1 MESRTLHLLD
11 YPKVLDLLSRHA
23 VSGAGQR
30 ACQAILPLD
39 DQAVLRQASGLLR
52 QAMCWFG
59 ESSYVFAGFPEID
72 GVLAYVTKPVTVLDK
87 DGFWAMTQV
96 LEQVRAGRDAVSGS
110 DPIRFSLLVEST
122 RNATWPAK
130 VWSALRRCMGPD
142 GELKDESS
150 PALFSVRQEI
160 RNILQ
165 RCTRKVNDFFGDQD
179 LAHFLQDEFLTI
191 SSDRYVLAVKSN
203 FKGKIRGIVHD
214 FSQTGETCYVE
225 PLFLVELNNQLR
237 DLKQEEKQEEQ
248 NILKYLT
255 DLVRQERGAVEQA
268 YDWLVGM
275 DVLQAKTRFADQMQ
289 GIPLEMEPGGVLEL
303 RDARHPLLA
312 VHPDTAVPIDILLE
326 PGQKG
331 LLISGGNAGGKTV
344 SLKTLGLIAIMAQ
357 SALPVPVREG
367 SSLPYWNQVVVS
379 MGDEQ
384 SLEDSLSTFTAQIS
398 HFSRLWP
405 EITADTLVILD
416 EFGMGTDPS
425 QGAALAQAVVDGLL
439 DRGAWVGVATHF
451 PALKVYGL
459 VKEGV
464 RAASVLFDPRTKK
477 PLFRLAY
484 DQVGASQA
492 LDVAREQGLDASIL
506 ARAEEYLLLDGGDS
520 KEIFERLNALAAEK
534 EDELERLKRREA
546 VLEEKWER
554 RRTKLD
560 KERDDVILGV
570 KKEAQSIVREWRE
583 GKQGRKQALEKL
595 AKAREQLESRAVRPT
610 PASTFGWDDLLV
622 GTRVVYAPWDKSG
635 VIEERDERKQKIKL
649 NVGGV
654 SLWVKAVELLPDRSK
669 SKTTVGY
676 VVNSQPI
683 SSSASMLRL
692 DLRGMRADEAKA
704 ALESFLDNAL
714 LKGGTSLEIVHGKG
728 SGVLRQIA
736 HEVLDGFPGVGSFSL
751 GNADEGGGGMT
762 RVSLV

>member
-11 YPKVLDLLSRHA
+11 YPKVLDLLTRHA

-30 ACQAILPLD
+30 ACQSILPLG
-39 DQAVLRQASGLLR
+39 DQAALSLASRLLR

-59 ESSYVFAGFPEID
+59 ESSYIFSGFPEID
-72 GVLAYVTKPVTVLDK
+72 GVMAYVTKPVTVLDK
-87 DGFWAMTQV
+87 DALWAMTQV
-96 LEQVRAGRDAVSGS
+96 LELVRTGRDAVLGS
-110 DPIRFSLLVEST
+110 NESRFPLLVES
-122 RNATWPAK
+122 AHHVIWPEK
-130 VWSALRRCMGPD
+130 VWSGLRRCMGPD

-179 LAHFLQDEFLTI
+179 IAPFLQDEFLTI

-214 FSQTGETCYVE
+214 YSQTGETCYVE
-225 PLFLVELNNQLR
+225 PLFLVELNNQFR
-237 DLKQEEKQEEQ
+237 ELKQEEKQEEQ
-248 NILKYLT
+248 NILAYLT
-255 DLVRQERGAVEQA
+255 DLVRQEFCAVGQGYA
-268 YDWLVGM
+268 WLVTM
-275 DVLQAKTRFADQMQ
+275 DVLQAKTRFARQMQ
-289 GIPLEMEPGGVLEL
+289 GITLDMEPGGTLEL
-303 RDARHPLLA
+303 REARHPLLA
-312 VHPDTAVPIDILLE
+312 AHPGTAVPIDILLE

-344 SLKTLGLIAIMAQ
+344 SLKTLGLIAVMAQ
-357 SALPVPVREG
+357 AALPVPVREG

-405 EITADTLVILD
+405 KITGDTLVILD

-425 QGAALAQAVVDGLL
+425 QGAALAQAVVDALL
-439 DRGAWVGVATHF
+439 DKGAWVGVATHF

-534 EDELERLKRREA
+534 ESEIERLKRREA
-546 VLEEKWER
+546 VLEKKWEQR
-554 RRTKLD
+554 RAKLD
-560 KERDDVILGV
+560 TEREEVILNV
-570 KKEAQSIVREWRE
+570 KKEAQDIVRQWRA

-595 AKAREQLESRAVRPT
+595 AKAREQLESGMVRSA
-610 PASTFGWDDLLV
+610 PAPAFGWDDLRV
-622 GTRVVYAPWDKSG
+622 GKRVVYAPWDKSG

-654 SLWVKAVELLPDRSK
+654 SLWVNTLELLPERVISNA
-669 SKTTVGY
+669 SAGY
-676 VVNSQPI
+676 VLNRQPA
-683 SSSASMLRL
+683 SSSSMLRL
-692 DLRGMRADEAKA
+692 DLRGMRADDAKA
-704 ALESFLDNAL
+704 ALESFLDTAL

-728 SGVLRQIA
+728 TGVLRQIV
-736 HEVLDGFPGVGSFSL
+736 HEVLDGFPGVESFSL
-751 GNADEGGGGMT
+751 GNADEGGDGMT
-762 RVSLV
+762 RVILG